1 MSGALGIDAAD
12 IFLANGAGGQDYFP
26 DVAVADEWGR
36 VAFYANAGQA
46 VWNSSPLD
54 GLVFTYSVPMLV
66 VGKPWDLQFADVDND
81 GEADVVVS
89 FPNGGIPSIPGDDR
103 GKLNILLNSGGFAGG
118 AQLGIA
124 LNLDKAYGISVADLD
139 ANGFLDVAVAGMLFP
154 DGVRKPAIE
163 IVYDVAFGATERQVF
178 LVEDFW
184 TLPGTPRGTG
194 TEVVAKKLGGI
205 QIPGPYLD
213 LTMSLDLDTE
223 FTDRMG
229 VAILKYQSGSGSSTV
244 WAKSTRV
251 ARNSWGLDVAPLRPN
266 RIDAIVTDGEG
277 LVNPNDPDRAY
288 NLLLGAPPQQGGQL
302 VLQTQD
308 VNIEPCDFAGAVAIG
323 PLDNN
328 PTNDWVISCRDSSGC
343 DVTVVQNSGNSLA
356 AAASIQHLTADGAS
370 FLGTGT
376 RFVKIVDM
384 DGDLRRDILSSNHA
398 CRSISVLVNSTP

>member
-1 MSGALGIDAAD
+1 MYGSLGIDAAD
-12 IFLANGAGGQDYFP
+12 VLLASGAGGQDYFP
-26 DVAVADEWGR
+26 DVAVADEAGR
-36 VAFYANAGQA
+36 VSFYANAGQA

-103 GKLNILLNSGGFAGG
+103 GKLNILLNNGGFAGG
-118 AQLGIA
+118 SQIGIA
-124 LNLDKAYGISVADLD
+124 LSLDKAYGISVADLD
-139 ANGFLDVAVAGMLFP
+139 ANGFLDVAVAGMLSP
-154 DGVRKPAIE
+154 GGVRKPAIE
-163 IVYDVAFGATERQVF
+163 IVYDAAFGATERQVF

-184 TLPGTPRGTG
+184 SLEGTPLGTG

-213 LTMSLDLDTE
+213 LTMSLDLDTA
-223 FTDRMG
+223 DNAPMG

-277 LVNPNDPDRAY
+277 FENSNDPDHKY
-288 NLLLGAPPQQGGQL
+288 NLLLATPPQQGSVWNLGPNVEIQ
-302 VLQTQD
+302 
-308 VNIEPCDFAGAVAIG
+308 PCDFAGAVAIG

-328 PTNDWVISCRDSSGC
+328 PSNDWVISCRDSSGC
-343 DVTVVQNSGNSLA
+343 DVTVVQNSGSSTA
-356 AAASIQHLTADGAS
+356 AAASIQHILTDGAS

-384 DGDLRRDILSSNHA
+384 DGDLRRDVLSSNHS
-398 CRSISVLVNSTP
+398 CRSISVLLNATP